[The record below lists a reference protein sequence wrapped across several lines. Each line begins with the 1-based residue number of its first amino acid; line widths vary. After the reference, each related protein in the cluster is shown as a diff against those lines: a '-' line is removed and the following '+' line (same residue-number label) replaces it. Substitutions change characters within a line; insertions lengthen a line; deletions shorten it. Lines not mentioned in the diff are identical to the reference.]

1 MPNDVSIRDANA
13 TDSEALILLLNELE
27 NNQADPSI
35 FNQILASYLAD
46 PMTLLRVLESSTD
59 GIIGFV
65 SCKGQYLLH
74 HQGLV
79 CEIQEMIVTSSQQG
93 KAYGKKLIED
103 VVQQVQMMGAVS
115 LEVTSN
121 KRRKEAHA
129 FYQAVGFRNSHE
141 KFTIY
146 F

>member
-1 MPNDVSIRDANA
+1 MAHQVVLRIVEK
-13 TDSEALILLLNELE
+13 TDIIPVKLLIDELE
-27 NNQADPSI
+27 NTISDPVIFESI
-35 FNQILASYLAD
+35 FQEYLAHANTF
-46 PMTLLRVLESSTD
+46 MYVVEHVVD
-59 GIIGFV
+59 GIIGFG
-65 SCKGQYLLH
+65 SCKGQRLLH

-79 CEIQEMIVTSSQQG
+79 FEIQEMIVSSSHQG
-93 KAYGKKLIED
+93 QGYGRLLFQKIQEE
-103 VVQQVQMMGAVS
+103 VVVRGAIS

-129 FYQAVGFRNSHE
+129 FYESMGFRNSHE

>member
-1 MPNDVSIRDANA
+1 MPSDLSIRDANA

-27 NNQADPSI
+27 NTQADPSI
-35 FNQILASYLAD
+35 FNQILTSYLAD
-46 PMTLLRVLESSTD
+46 PMTLLRVLECSTN

-79 CEIQEMIVTSSQQG
+79 CEIQEMIVTDAQQG
-93 KAYGKKLIED
+93 KGYGKKLIED
-103 VVQQVQMMGAVS
+103 VVQQVQMMGAAS